1 MAKSFGDKDL
11 AEIRARAPLSEI
23 IGQYVDLQA
32 GKQNEMEG
40 LCPFHDEAT
49 PSFTVTD
56 QKKFYHCF
64 GCGAHGDAILFLKE
78 INGWDFP
85 KAVKE
90 VAYYAGLEVREGEA
104 PKPKKPKVIVDKKKQ
119 KADRDRKIY
128 NAKRIWTDGHAVAE
142 TPVENYLLGR
152 GLDLEKLGGIPPTI
166 RFHTKLRYTEVI
178 KGKLQDFGFF
188 PSMVSQVVAI
198 IEGHPRIVG
207 IHRTF
212 LSRPTFS
219 THPLVESALK
229 TFPRA
234 TVMAG
239 EEFIRV
245 PDPVG
250 KAEVP
255 EPKKM
260 LGPTW
265 GGAIR
270 LAPAGPILGL
280 SEGIETGLACMQ
292 VDGLPVWAAGTA
304 GAMAAVILPDL
315 VKEVVLYL
323 DNDNKKPALAKEL
336 NQQIVKAHE
345 DAGRIVHQVEAQRGM
360 DHLDMLNEYGDER
373 RFFVP
378 NNEGEK

>member
-1 MAKSFGDKDL
+1 MAKTFGDGYL
-11 AEIRARAPLSEI
+11 AEIRARAPISEI
-23 IGQYVDLQA
+23 VGQYVDLQA

-90 VAYYAGLEVREGEA
+90 VAYFAGMEVREGHA
-104 PKPKKPKVIVDKKKQ
+104 PKPKKPKVVVDKKKQ
-119 KADRDRKIY
+119 KAARDRKIY
-128 NAKRIWTDGHAVAE
+128 NAKRIWTDAQIPEG
-142 TPVENYLLGR
+142 TPVEYYLLDR
-152 GLDLEKLGGIPPTI
+152 GLNLEKLGGIPPTI
-166 RFHTKLRYTEVI
+166 RYHPKLRYTEI
-178 KGKLQDFGFF
+178 INGKLQDFGFF
-188 PSMVSQVVAI
+188 PAMVGQVVAI

-212 LSRPTFS
+212 LTRPTFS
-219 THPLVESALK
+219 THPLVENALK
-229 TFPRA
+229 VFPQA

-250 KAEVP
+250 KAPVP

-270 LAPAGPILGL
+270 LAPAGTILGL
-280 SEGIETGLACMQ
+280 SEGKETGLACMQ
-292 VDGLPVWAAGTA
+292 VDKIPVWSAGSA
-304 GAMAAVILPDL
+304 GAMAAVILPDV

-336 NQQIVKAHE
+336 NEKIVKAHE

-360 DHLDMLNEYGDER
+360 DHLDMLNEYGDQN

-378 NNEGEK
+378 TNEGKE